1 MKIYEFGAEPVLME
15 PGRFY
20 QKVTRFL
27 QKST

>member
-1 MKIYEFGAEPVLME
+1 MRTYGSSVEPVLME